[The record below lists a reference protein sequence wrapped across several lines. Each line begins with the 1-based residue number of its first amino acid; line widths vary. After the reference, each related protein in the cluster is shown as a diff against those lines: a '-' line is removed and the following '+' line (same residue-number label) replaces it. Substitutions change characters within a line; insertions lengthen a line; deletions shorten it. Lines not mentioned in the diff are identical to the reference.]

1 MWEETGRGLEYLLE
15 GEAGEQIAVWQG
27 VSATEMIR
35 SGKGTYRKGF
45 TKGAVFAIC
54 RGRRWTEIAEFWRKI
69 G

>member
-27 VSATEMIR
+27 VSATEMTR

-45 TKGAVFAIC
+45 TKGVVFAIC
-54 RGRRWTEIAEFWRKI
+54 RGRRWAEIAEFWRKI
-69 G
+69 E